1 MTTAKWPMSAD
12 DVAGEVGGYLH
23 FYAQEFELYVDNR
36 SALTSGNKS
45 TGSAGGTWFDGEERN
60 PLGVHNI
67 TLPYVNTVVNETSTW
82 DTSNSNTILNRTD
95 ADTGPSDVLIDKLG
109 DIQDM
114 FDKSYS
120 VQVDNM
126 EVSNAGYK
134 GPVLRQRHYTY
145 NMINRSGSAAEG
157 KMIASIGR
165 AFQAS
170 VYPKMSKGMRVA
182 DNTIMPPPMWTITYS
197 DASAPEIYDH
207 GWEGYQERYMGKEWI
222 IDDSASLGVG
232 IIRMIRT
239 KGAEG
244 RHKAGERGGIPME
257 KYKDELKPRGEN
269 LSHPS
274 ISQAGNNSWRWNMD
288 PFTSVLVNVSLSPTS
303 ATDGIQVPTADGA
316 AGWPLV
322 TVMKLSF
329 LEVDQCLANQAWDAL
344 VPYSW
349 AQDEDSKFFRGGGGE
364 LNPEVD
370 PTRASGL

>member
-1 MTTAKWPMSAD
+1 MTTAKWPAGKN

-36 SALTSGNKS
+36 SALTSGNAS
-45 TGSAGGTWFDGEERN
+45 TGTTKGTWWSPAERTAGGI
-60 PLGVHNI
+60 HNI

-95 ADTGPSDVLIDKLG
+95 ADTGMTDVMIDSYIG
-109 DIQDM
+109 DLFDM
-114 FDKSYS
+114 VDINYR

-157 KMIASIGR
+157 EQIASIGR

-182 DNTIMPPPMWTITYS
+182 DNNIMPPPMWTITYS
-197 DASAPEIYDH
+197 DASAPTRNYDFA
-207 GWEGYQERYMGKEWI
+207 GRTDSYTGREWKIWNGSIAAATFGRAGRYVDTRE
-222 IDDSASLGVG
+222 
-232 IIRMIRT
+232 
-239 KGAEG
+239 
-244 RHKAGERGGIPME
+244 
-257 KYKDELKPRGEN
+257 RGEN
-269 LSHPS
+269 QNHPS
-274 ISQAGNNSWRWNMD
+274 IHQAGNNSWRWNMD

-303 ATDGIQVPTADGA
+303 ATDGIQVPTADPERPGA

-349 AQDEDSKFFRGGGGE
+349 AQDEDSKFFRGGGGW
-364 LNPEVD
+364 LNSRWKFKVD
-370 PTRASGL
+370 PTRTSGL

>member
-1 MTTAKWPMSAD
+1 MSTAKWPMSAN
-12 DVAGEVGGYLH
+12 DVPGEVGGYLH

-36 SALTSGNKS
+36 SALTSGNAS
-45 TGSAGGTWFDGEERN
+45 TGTSTGRWQSPSERTAGGI
-60 PLGVHNI
+60 HNI

-95 ADTGPSDVLIDKLG
+95 ADTGATDVMIDSIIG
-109 DIQDM
+109 DFYDIVDT
-114 FDKSYS
+114 DYN

-157 KMIASIGR
+157 EQIALIGR

-182 DNTIMPPPMWTITYS
+182 DNNIMPPPMWTITYS
-197 DASAPEIYDH
+197 DASAPSMNPNFAGMTKPYI
-207 GWEGYQERYMGKEWI
+207 GYEWRMKGMGSGALFSKEEYGRGADYFDI
-222 IDDSASLGVG
+222 LGGVA
-232 IIRMIRT
+232 T
-239 KGAEG
+239 ES
-244 RHKAGERGGIPME
+244 
-257 KYKDELKPRGEN
+257 D
-269 LSHPS
+269 HPS

-303 ATDGIQVPTADGA
+303 ATDGIQVPTA

-329 LEVDQCLANQAWDAL
+329 LEVDQCLANQGWDAL

-349 AQDEDSKFFRGGGGE
+349 AQDEDSKFFRGGGGH
-364 LNPEVD
+364 LNKNVG

>member
-1 MTTAKWPMSAD
+1 MTTAKWPMSAN
-12 DVAGEVGGYLH
+12 DVYGEVGGYLH

-36 SALTSGNKS
+36 SALTSGNAS
-45 TGSAGGTWFDGEERN
+45 TGTSTGRWQSPSERTAGGI
-60 PLGVHNI
+60 HNI

-95 ADTGPSDVLIDKLG
+95 ADTGMTDVMIDSYIG
-109 DIQDM
+109 DLFDM
-114 FDKSYS
+114 VDINYR

-157 KMIASIGR
+157 EQIASIGR

-182 DNTIMPPPMWTITYS
+182 DNNIMPPPMWTITYS
-197 DASAPEIYDH
+197 DASAPSMNPNFAGRTNPYTGREWKIWS
-207 GWEGYQERYMGKEWI
+207 GSLAASTFGAMGRYV
-222 IDDSASLGVG
+222 DT
-232 IIRMIRT
+232 RQ
-239 KGAEG
+239 
-244 RHKAGERGGIPME
+244 
-257 KYKDELKPRGEN
+257 RGEN
-269 LSHPS
+269 MNHPS
-274 ISQAGNNSWRWNMD
+274 IHQAGNNSWRWNMD

-303 ATDGIQVPTADGA
+303 ATDGIQVPTADG
-316 AGWPLV
+316 WPLV

-329 LEVDQCLANQAWDAL
+329 LEVDQCLANQGWDAL

-349 AQDEDSKFFRGGGGE
+349 AQDEDSKFFRGGGGH
-364 LNPEVD
+364 LNPKVD
-370 PTRASGL
+370 PTKTSGL

>member
-1 MTTAKWPMSAD
+1 MTTAKWPAGKN

-36 SALTSGNKS
+36 SALTSGNAS
-45 TGSAGGTWFDGEERN
+45 TGTTKGTWWSPAERTAGGI
-60 PLGVHNI
+60 HNI

-95 ADTGPSDVLIDKLG
+95 ADTGMTDVMIDSYIG
-109 DIQDM
+109 DLFDM
-114 FDKSYS
+114 VDINYR

-157 KMIASIGR
+157 EQIASIGR

-182 DNTIMPPPMWTITYS
+182 DNNIMPPPMWTITYS
-197 DASAPEIYDH
+197 DASAPSMNPNFAGRTNSYT
-207 GWEGYQERYMGKEWI
+207 GKEWQVHG
-222 IDDSASLGVG
+222 DPLSEGQLLLGFKPWSAYV
-232 IIRMIRT
+232 
-239 KGAEG
+239 AENF
-244 RHKAGERGGIPME
+244 
-257 KYKDELKPRGEN
+257 RGEN
-269 LSHPS
+269 MNHAS
-274 ISQAGNNSWRWNMD
+274 INQAGNNLWRWNMD

-303 ATDGIQVPTADGA
+303 ATDGIQVPTADPERPGA

-349 AQDEDSKFFRGGGGE
+349 AQDEDSKFFRGGGGH
-364 LNPEVD
+364 LNPKVD
-370 PTRASGL
+370 PTKTSGL